1 MHKIYRSYICEY
13 KDDIKL
19 LTTTLLLQ
27 RFRDFAELFRS

>member
-1 MHKIYRSYICEY
+1 MHKIYRPYIYGY

-19 LTTTLLLQ
+19 LTATLLLQ

>member
-1 MHKIYRSYICEY
+1 MHKIYRPYIREY
-13 KDDIKL
+13 KDDVKL